1 MKIKYGF
8 VTGEKV
14 VIEVPDDIG
23 IVIQESRRKEHA
35 DNERHRYHAEFSL
48 DDAVYEGSVF
58 SSPGTNPADVV
69 SMKESDKECEDR
81 LSRLTPVQRR
91 RIEKLM
97 DGMSIADIAR
107 SEGAAFNTVKESI
120 ESARKKLKKFM

>member
-23 IVIQESRRKEHA
+23 IVIQELRRKEHA

-91 RIEKLM
+91 RVEKLM
-97 DGMSIADIAR
+97 DGMSITDIAR
-107 SEGAAFNTVKESI
+107 AEGTSFNTVKESI

>member
-1 MKIKYGF
+1 MKIKYKF
-8 VTGEKV
+8 VTGETME
-14 VIEVPDDIG
+14 IEVAEEIG
-23 IVIQESRRKEHA
+23 TVILESRRKEHA

-58 SSPGTNPADVV
+58 SSPGTNPAEVV

-81 LSRLTPVQRR
+81 LLQLTPIQRR
-91 RIEKLM
+91 RLENLM
-97 DGMSIADIAR
+97 EGMSIADIAR
-107 SEGAAFNTVKESI
+107 AEGTSFNTVKESI

>member
-81 LSRLTPVQRR
+81 LSRLPPVQRR

>member
-1 MKIKYGF
+1 MKIKYKV
-8 VTGEKV
+8 VTGEEIKV
-14 VIEVPDDIG
+14 EVSEEIGTVILD
-23 IVIQESRRKEHA
+23 SRRKEHA

-91 RIEKLM
+91 RVEKLM
-97 DGMSIADIAR
+97 DGMSITDIAR
-107 SEGAAFNTVKESI
+107 AEGTSFNTVKESI